1 MPNLQDTDVHSR
13 PTVEAGLCDLLPGAQ
28 RQDRTDRPQRSNAR
42 TDRPDHA
49 APLGATVSPR
59 PARQQRSRQHR
70 NTLAT
75 GTKGGAAWVN
85 RRTGRYLVPMV
96 WLPMKAP
103 ITQPRRYFLIC

>member
-13 PTVEAGLCDLLPGAQ
+13 PTVEAGLCDLLPDAQ
-28 RQDRTDRPQRSNAR
+28 
-42 TDRPDHA
+42 
-49 APLGATVSPR
+49 
-59 PARQQRSRQHR
+59 RQHR

-103 ITQPRRYFLIC
+103 ITQPRRYYWVFR